1 VFILSCSFTLPP
13 PVTAPQP
20 SFSVPMPL
28 NVPGPEECEAEED
41 KWERVLRERKEAGRE
56 VKGDALRGLMAYI
69 RVGRFLAS
77 TWISHPTH
85 ESTVTDT
92 VHVLLVQFLQERKES
107 PIALKEI
114 PRTARMKFPTIAG
127 QQLDES
133 DERAMQ
139 VHERM
144 LWMRTR
150 DQTVAGEESN
160 MQKVSRS
167 PVGKTEVGEM
177 RKADRRPPGGTVH
190 LGVHLGLSVC
200 GLSSAER
207 RVVAYE
213 LSTPRHAGQSII
225 LI

>member
-1 VFILSCSFTLPP
+1 
-13 PVTAPQP
+13 
-20 SFSVPMPL
+20 MPL

-69 RVGRFLAS
+69 RVSRFLAS
-77 TWISHPTH
+77 TRISHPTH
-85 ESTVTDT
+85 ESTVIDT
-92 VHVLLVQFLQERKES
+92 VPVLLVRILQERKES

-127 QQLDES
+127 QQLDEA

-167 PVGKTEVGEM
+167 PFGKAEVGEM

-190 LGVHLGLSVC
+190 LGVHLGLSVR

-213 LSTPRHAGQSII
+213 LSTSRHASQFII
-225 LI
+225 RYASHDLGRA

>member
-1 VFILSCSFTLPP
+1 MGAGLE
-13 PVTAPQP
+13 
-20 SFSVPMPL
+20 
-28 NVPGPEECEAEED
+28 GAE
-41 KWERVLRERKEAGRE
+41 RGRE
-56 VKGDALRGLMAYI
+56 GGQGRCSEGIDGLYP
-69 RVGRFLAS
+69 GRSFLAS
-77 TWISHPTH
+77 TRVLHPTC
-85 ESTVTDT
+85 ETTVTNT
-92 VHVLLVQFLQERKES
+92 VHVLLVLFPQERKES

-127 QQLDES
+127 QKLDES

-167 PVGKTEVGEM
+167 RSGGDEVDGM
-177 RKADRRPPGGTVH
+177 RKADLRLPGETVH
-190 LGVHLGLSVC
+190 LGVHLGLPVR

-213 LSTPRHAGQSII
+213 LSTPRHAGQSVIFI
-225 LI
+225 

>member
-1 VFILSCSFTLPP
+1 
-13 PVTAPQP
+13 
-20 SFSVPMPL
+20 MPL

-85 ESTVTDT
+85 GSTVTET
-92 VHVLLVQFLQERKES
+92 VTVLLVRFLQERKES

-150 DQTVAGEESN
+150 DETVAGEESN
-160 MQKVSRS
+160 MQKVRRS
-167 PVGKTEVGEM
+167 PSGGAGMDGM
-177 RKADRRPPGGTVH
+177 RKADWRPSGETVH
-190 LGVHLGLSVC
+190 SGVHLGLSVC
-200 GLSSAER
+200 RLSSAER
-207 RVVAYE
+207 RIVAYE
-213 LSTPRHAGQSII
+213 LSTSRHAGQSVI